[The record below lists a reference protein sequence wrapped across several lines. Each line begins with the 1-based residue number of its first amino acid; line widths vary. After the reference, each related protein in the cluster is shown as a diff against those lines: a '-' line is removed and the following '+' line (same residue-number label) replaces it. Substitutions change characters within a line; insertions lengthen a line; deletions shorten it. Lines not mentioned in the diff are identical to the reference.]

1 MKRSKTIHR
10 FFFKDQFWIILQKNN
25 KNGNTCTWKSIF
37 SLKNQNE
44 KQMLIKSLTANYSEM
59 QPIDCFNATDIIY
72 NECWLKVQ
80 SLLPRT

>member
-1 MKRSKTIHR
+1 MKIY
-10 FFFKDQFWIILQKNN
+10 FFL
-25 KNGNTCTWKSIF
+25 SE
-37 SLKNQNE
+37 LNE
-44 KQMLIKSLTANYSEM
+44 KQILIKSLTANYSEM